1 LKKFIFEKKRNHK
14 KKLFNRFYFKKTK
27 KSYKKSLKSLLILI
41 HNLKGEWSLLDPPGI
56 NHLTK
61 IGEWSLLDPPLVNFH
76 FQIPIYST

>member
-1 LKKFIFEKKRNHK
+1 MSDLES
-14 KKLFNRFYFKKTK
+14 T
-27 KSYKKSLKSLLILI
+27 LI

-76 FQIPIYST
+76 FPIPIYST